1 MRQEPICSN
10 ADSTPAPATGP
21 REELA
26 EKVVGHI
33 IIPTRHLHFTLG
45 TGSSVIPKP
54 HADQHRVNRIGGEFE
69 RTGVMLLAVP
79 ILAVSKILTHAAIG
93 GAIGG
98 LVGVVIWFIK
108 RNQGK

>member
-1 MRQEPICSN
+1 
-10 ADSTPAPATGP
+10 
-21 REELA
+21 
-26 EKVVGHI
+26 
-33 IIPTRHLHFTLG
+33 
-45 TGSSVIPKP
+45 
-54 HADQHRVNRIGGEFE
+54 
-69 RTGVMLLAVP
+69 MLLAVP